1 MLVRRAV
8 VAVRQRRAL
17 AGLALARRRLA
28 AGDAAVERA
37 GLDLLLD
44 ERDRSADALA
54 NRPGNAGLR
63 GDREIASNV
72 LEEGAI
78 GACEILR
85 IGGEARH
92 RQLALLQHVAAR
104 LEARLVIG
112 VRVDQILDR
121 PVDRP

>member
-44 ERDRSADALA
+44 ERDRGADTLA
-54 NRPGNAGLR
+54 DRPGNAGLR
-63 GDREIASNV
+63 GDRKVAANV
-72 LEEGAI
+72 LEKRSVGAR
-78 GACEILR
+78 EILR

-92 RQLALLQHVAAR
+92 RQLALLQHGAAR

-112 VRVDQILDR
+112 
-121 PVDRP
+121 